1 MISIFHELSFL
12 IKMIAD
18 HKYDL
23 IPLNLLAHSRSLV
36 PLRPFRYHTHQ
47 NDQTLIFKGCYAQAE
62 MD

>member
-1 MISIFHELSFL
+1 
-12 IKMIAD
+12 MIAD